1 MHLKGRAIDLHQV
14 RARRGL
20 YAGRMRLTTFTDYS
34 LRVLLFVAN
43 APEGRAT
50 IAQIATA
57 YGISENHVVKVVHFL
72 GKTGL
77 LANTRGRG
85 GGLRL
90 ARAPAE
96 INIAKVVRL
105 AEGEDLPAEC
115 FDHPTNTCPLAGGC
129 GLERMLADAFER
141 FYASL
146 ERYTL
151 ADVQIRPRQL
161 RILFRERTPA

>member
-1 MHLKGRAIDLHQV
+1 M
-14 RARRGL
+14 
-20 YAGRMRLTTFTDYS
+20 FTDYS
-34 LRVLLFVAN
+34 LRVLLYLAN
-43 APEGRAT
+43 AREGRAT
-50 IAQIATA
+50 IAEIAAA
-57 YGISENHVVKVVHFL
+57 YGVSEHHLVKVVHFL
-72 GKTGL
+72 GKEGL

-96 INIAKVVRL
+96 INIAQVVRL
-105 AEGEDLPAEC
+105 AEGEDRPAEC

-129 GLERMLADAFER
+129 GLERMLADAFQQ

-151 ADVQIRPRQL
+151 ADVQLRPRVM
-161 RILFRERTPA
+161 RMLFAAPRT